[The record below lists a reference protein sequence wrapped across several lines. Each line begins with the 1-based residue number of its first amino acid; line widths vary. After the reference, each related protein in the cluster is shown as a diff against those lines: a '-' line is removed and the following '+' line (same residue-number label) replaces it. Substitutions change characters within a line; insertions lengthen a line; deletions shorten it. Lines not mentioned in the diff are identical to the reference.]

1 MCKTFLKI
9 THQTALR
16 EVWSNTASFFSDVG
30 LTKFVLGSEL
40 FVPRPYFICHL
51 TAKRFAKDLVAGSSI
66 YSSKKVVKTGIK
78 WKIWNCTFLLWIL
91 AKELVGKRFFDL
103 FAFYIDIKFH
113 VKVISSLARVLQ
125 KVLGIGFF
133 FIWFEINFLTSPWI
147 RRIVIG
153 WH

>member
-1 MCKTFLKI
+1 MIHALLHYACKVFSKI
-9 THQTALR
+9 IYQTALR
-16 EVWSNTASFFSDVG
+16 EAQHNTVPFFSDVG
-30 LTKFVLGSEL
+30 LTTFVLVSEL

-51 TAKRFAKDLVAGSSI
+51 AAKRSAKDLMAGSSI
-66 YSSKKVVKTGIK
+66 YSLKKVAKLELK
-78 WKIWNCTFLLWIL
+78 WKIWNCTCLLCIL

-133 FIWFEINFLTSPWI
+133 FICFEVRFF
-147 RRIVIG
+147 
-153 WH
+153 

>member
-51 TAKRFAKDLVAGSSI
+51 TAKRFAKNLIAGSSI

-78 WKIWNCTFLLWIL
+78 VENLKLHMFIVNFS
-91 AKELVGKRFFDL
+91 KR
-103 FAFYIDIKFH
+103 A
-113 VKVISSLARVLQ
+113 SR
-125 KVLGIGFF
+125 
-133 FIWFEINFLTSPWI
+133 
-147 RRIVIG
+147 
-153 WH
+153 